1 MTTASRAA
9 RVARAIHRAC
19 LVLAPAAVRR
29 VYRDEMIATFA
40 AAAEAAAAEGSAA
53 VARLLAHELRDLLR
67 ARRVRRSGTRWSV
80 AAEPPIYRPV
90 LRAGWLHGSLWRQAW
105 RSLTRRPAYLAA
117 AVLTL
122 GFGTGVMT
130 AVFSLVDTVLI
141 KPLPHPDADQLVER
155 REHLQPAVLEHEIR
169 IGDARRRERGHGD
182 VERVDDVPVLTQR
195 VGQAADDHQQHP
207 GAEDRA
213 ELLLAAGVAERPHDA
228 PEHHQCGQHFLG
240 VSSAPTETGSSLPR
254 RSAEGAK
261 SGPVAQLV
269 RAHA

>member
-141 KPLPHPDADQLVER
+141 KPLPHPDADQLVTVYESSPVARER
-155 REHLQPAVLEHEIR
+155 FRRSCRAVLQALFVSGTSSLLTLGTSPLLTRGEAATCLSVR
-169 IGDARRRERGHGD
+169 SDPRAARRR
-182 VERVDDVPVLTQR
+182 
-195 VGQAADDHQQHP
+195 
-207 GAEDRA
+207 
-213 ELLLAAGVAERPHDA
+213 
-228 PEHHQCGQHFLG
+228 
-240 VSSAPTETGSSLPR
+240 
-254 RSAEGAK
+254 
-261 SGPVAQLV
+261 
-269 RAHA
+269 